1 MVATSGQSALAGAWF
16 TLTEAAAAT
25 GKSRSTIK
33 KYLADDRFPQAQ
45 QGRRRGQLV
54 WVIPLVDLLA
64 AGLTPNAP
72 QDCERRR
79 RPAGRGGTQ
88 GGRLAEVEAEL
99 AELRVRAQVAEVRAE
114 TAERLIRQQAEHVGD
129 LRRALLMLEA
139 GTSNTAESS
148 PEREQAQAPLTRR
161 VEKRPRRWPWR
172 C

>member
-1 MVATSGQSALAGAWF
+1 M
-16 TLTEAAAAT
+16 
-25 GKSRSTIK
+25 
-33 KYLADDRFPQAQ
+33 
-45 QGRRRGQLV
+45 
-54 WVIPLVDLLA
+54 IPLVDLLA

-88 GGRLAEVEAEL
+88 GGRLAEVEAEVEAEL

-139 GTSNTAESS
+139 GTSNTAELS

-161 VEKRPRRWPWR
+161 VEKRPWRWPWR